1 MDYSDVFSFHTF
13 MLPFSVND
21 KFYKALPLTET
32 AANGMWWKEITY
44 DGHITKEGLYK
55 EVEGQEREPHEE
67 YNRRLTYN
75 EYQYFLPKANKII
88 FNEAGSFVH
97 NYVLVYNGKRE
108 NLGYFSITKTDDKDV
123 NYKYSLN
130 IFQISLLF
138 DEKLGIGVL
147 SFGLECDTD
156 FYSRQIDV
164 FSIINDLG
172 RRTFAASYGYYDK
185 QIITPISPN
194 NIKIN
199 IENKSF
205 NIGFNDTNND
215 KKQILHILMGG
226 DVEED
231 KENYD
236 FTPILDDRMFT
247 VSAIID
253 NVWTDKFK
261 EAVNAINSSNT
272 ETPSK
277 DEDENVLKHLYEIMF
292 LDSFNNCSC
301 QEKSMRRE
309 LIKKHLYT
317 RWNDWGS
324 IYSVTE
330 YSLTLITNKSC
341 PDYLIDN
348 FLTHYA
354 DMAKI
359 ALLQRA
365 ALAVL
370 ETEVCNRTSREGM
383 DKNTMGELWE
393 KYIHFQSDLYLPEI
407 SHQQQGI
414 EMYDMLRDNLRLKV
428 FKEYIEGMLENLKE
442 IESEK
447 NAKKREEEIERQ
459 EKWEKEQ
466 DRKINKLTT
475 WLSIIMGISTLIDV
489 MTIVGL
495 GEKIQISLFCGV
507 FVSTIVLIVLVIV
520 SFRLIKEFKTK
531 VNETEKKDNG
541 K

>member
-32 AANGMWWKEITY
+32 AANGMWWEEITY

-138 DEKLGIGVL
+138 DEKLGTGVL

-156 FYSRQIDV
+156 FYTSQIDA

-172 RRTFAASYGYYDK
+172 RRIFAASYGYYDK
-185 QIITPISPN
+185 KIITPTSPN

-205 NIGFNDTNND
+205 NIGFNDINDD
-215 KKQILHILMGG
+215 KKQILNIMMGG
-226 DVEED
+226 DVE
-231 KENYD
+231 KEKDNYD

-247 VSAIID
+247 VSAIKD
-253 NVWTDKFK
+253 DVWTNKFN
-261 EAVNAINSSNT
+261 EAINAINSSNT
-272 ETPSK
+272 ENQNK

-292 LDSFNNCSC
+292 LDAFNNCSC
-301 QEKSMRRE
+301 QEKNMRRE

-317 RWNDWGS
+317 RWNDRES

-330 YSLTLITNKSC
+330 YSLVFITNKFC
-341 PDYLIDN
+341 PDFLIDN
-348 FLTHYA
+348 FLTHYV
-354 DMAKI
+354 DMVRI
-359 ALLQRA
+359 ALLQRT

-370 ETEVCNRTSREGM
+370 ETEVCKWASTTDENA
-383 DKNTMGELWE
+383 MGKLWE
-393 KYIHFQSDLYLPEI
+393 KYLHFQSDLYLPEI

-414 EMYDMLRDNLRLKV
+414 EMYDMLRDNLRLKI
-428 FKEYIEGMLENLKE
+428 FKEYIEGMIENLKE
-442 IESEK
+442 IESVK
-447 NAKKREEEIERQ
+447 NAEKREDEIERQ
-459 EKWEKEQ
+459 EKWEKEK
-466 DRKINKLTT
+466 DKKINTLTIL
-475 WLSIIMGISTLIDV
+475 LSIIMGISTLIDV
-489 MTIVGL
+489 LTLVGL
-495 GEKIQISLFCGV
+495 SEKIQKCISLFWSV
-507 FVSTIVLIVLVIV
+507 FISSILLIVLVIV
-520 SFRLIKEFKTK
+520 SYRLIKECI
-531 VNETEKKDNG
+531 VNASEKKNEDIG